1 MPGTALMVYA
11 APPFSRAMTT
21 SPSRG
26 DAVRS
31 VVIVVMENWQVRMTG
46 LRRVV
51 GPKSYRG

>member
-1 MPGTALMVYA
+1 MPGTALIVYA
-11 APPFSRAMTT
+11 VPPFSRAMTT

-31 VVIVVMENWQVRMTG
+31 VVIVVMGNWQFRMTG